1 MYAFFAPFERSSFR
15 DYEDAVERIFNDE
28 KLRKGRER
36 QEIIE
41 AVSLQPT

>member
-15 DYEDAVERIFNDE
+15 DYEDAVERIFRDE

-36 QEIIE
+36 HEIIG
-41 AVSLQPT
+41 AVNPQPL